1 MRLKGKRALVTAAGQ
16 GIGRASAEAMIREG
30 AQVFATDI
38 NMDTLGTLEGAET
51 FLMDARDPA
60 QITAAAE
67 REIIRRQEAMRR
79 ADEAALR
86 AQRQMADGNYEA
98 AMGSSRSALGGG
110 R

>member
-1 MRLKGKRALVTAAGQ
+1 MKRLPLAIILIFGASCASQSPDPV
-16 GIGRASAEAMIREG
+16 ASAPAPRTVVI
-30 AQVFATDI
+30 
-38 NMDTLGTLEGAET
+38 
-51 FLMDARDPA
+51 DPA
-60 QITAAAE
+60 SSPITAAAE